1 MKSEREEEY
10 LETLLRQQKGD
21 TPVSTSTLAREL
33 RVSLPAVTDMLQK
46 MEKKGLVQYTHNRG
60 VLLSEEGGKVAA
72 ATLRRHRLW
81 ERFLTDFLGLKWDQV
96 HEEACRLEH
105 CTSPATENKLAAILG
120 DAETC
125 PHGHYIP
132 DKEGN
137 IKDEAG
143 TLLPCLEAGQAVC
156 IVSVCSENADM
167 LRRIEKAG
175 LKPQTII
182 RIVKKDSEGR
192 LEVALDGKKLSL
204 EPDLA
209 ASLKARPVTPEEA
222 SAVELI
228 SMSRLGSKEFGVV
241 KSLAVG
247 RGMLARC
254 LSMGFTPGSL
264 VRMGENYKSGPVL
277 VKVHDTDV
285 VLGRGVA
292 AKIMVAR
299 NKTLC

>member
-1 MKSEREEEY
+1 MESEREEEY

-21 TPVSTSTLAREL
+21 TPVTTSTLAKEL
-33 RVSLPAVTDMLQK
+33 KVSLPAVTDMVQK
-46 MEKKGLVQYTHNRG
+46 MERKGLVKYTHNKG
-60 VLLSEEGGKVAA
+60 VLLSDEGNKIAV

-81 ERFLTDFLGLKWDQV
+81 ERFLTDFLGLKWDEV

-105 CTSPATENKLAAILG
+105 CISPETEEKLASALG
-120 DAETC
+120 GAETC

-132 DKEGN
+132 DKQGN
-137 IKDEAG
+137 MKDEIG
-143 TLLPCLEAGQAVC
+143 VPLPRLEAGQTVC
-156 IVSVCSENADM
+156 IVSVGSEKAGM
-167 LRRIEKAG
+167 LRRIAKVG

-182 RIVKKDSEGR
+182 RIVKKDDSGR
-192 LEVALDGKKLSL
+192 IEVALEGKSSLL

-209 ASLKARPVTPEEA
+209 AVLVARPVTSEEA
-222 SAVELI
+222 AATEQIPL
-228 SMSRLGSKEFGVV
+228 SRLGSKEFGVV

-264 VRMGENYKSGPVL
+264 VRMGENYQTGPVL
-277 VKVHDTDV
+277 IKVHDTDV

-292 AKIMVAR
+292 AKIMVTR
-299 NKTLC
+299 KKTLC